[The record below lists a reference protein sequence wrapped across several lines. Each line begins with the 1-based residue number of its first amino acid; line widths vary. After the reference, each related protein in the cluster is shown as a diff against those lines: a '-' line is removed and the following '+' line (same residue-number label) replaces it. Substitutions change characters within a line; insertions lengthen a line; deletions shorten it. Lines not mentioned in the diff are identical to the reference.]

1 MAILEG
7 ARALDVG
14 KSNGVP
20 FFPHRGEEETALPF
34 ANLHTTPTYSS

>member
-14 KSNGVP
+14 KGNGAP
-20 FFPHRGEEETALPF
+20 FFPHLEEEDTALPF
-34 ANLHTTPTYSS
+34 ANLHTTSTYSS